1 MLKIGTV
8 TDELRMMR
16 LRFTEPEN
24 LCDHVRRFSSAHGN
38 GSSTSSRR
46 HSTIDQAHKKAN
58 RGSSHQQSRTG
69 CSGRTSNGSSSSQ
82 GPTGTDERLLEAGKT
97 EGSGQERLHLDLYM
111 CHLDK
116 FGLVRT
122 AETTSKS
129 FSVEFKKHSDA
140 KNYIEKEGLGLLH
153 LRIFD
158 VWVQEVKKVIMENN
172 AHSANCL

>member
-1 MLKIGTV
+1 MAEPAMDPVPARVQLALMRGYLKLERQMAV
-8 TDELRMMR
+8 
-16 LRFTEPEN
+16 
-24 LCDHVRRFSSAHGN
+24 VRSACIW
-38 GSSTSSRR
+38 T
-46 HSTIDQAHKKAN
+46 
-58 RGSSHQQSRTG
+58 
-69 CSGRTSNGSSSSQ
+69 
-82 GPTGTDERLLEAGKT
+82 
-97 EGSGQERLHLDLYM
+97 YM
-111 CHLDK
+111 CNLDK

-140 KNYIEKEGLGLLH
+140 KNYIERERLGLLH

>member
-1 MLKIGTV
+1 MF
-8 TDELRMMR
+8 TDSPLPMA
-16 LRFTEPEN
+16 
-24 LCDHVRRFSSAHGN
+24 V
-38 GSSTSSRR
+38 
-46 HSTIDQAHKKAN
+46 DQAQAAEDTAPLIRRTRRRTEEAITNN
-58 RGSSHQQSRTG
+58 RGQVAVAE
-69 CSGRTSNGSSSSQ
+69 
-82 GPTGTDERLLEAGKT
+82 PA
-97 EGSGQERLHLDLYM
+97 YM

-122 AETTSKS
+122 AETMSKS

-140 KNYIEKEGLGLLH
+140 KNYIERERLGLLH